1 MSGTTAASGW
11 AHLGSGSMLGVAGAP
26 PWASWPVDPR
36 VVVPVRVYVQM
47 RGRSGF
53 TAVLQRPPCEKA
65 QIGRGGSPP
74 AFTEL
79 LLAVIMRPDA
89 NTGHF
94 SCLCGL

>member
-11 AHLGSGSMLGVAGAP
+11 AHLGSRSMLGVAGAP

-53 TAVLQRPPCEKA
+53 TAVLHVEKA
-65 QIGRGGSPP
+65 QIGRGGSPL
-74 AFTEL
+74 ALTEL
-79 LLAVIMRPDA
+79 LLAVIMRSDA
-89 NTGHF
+89 RTGHF